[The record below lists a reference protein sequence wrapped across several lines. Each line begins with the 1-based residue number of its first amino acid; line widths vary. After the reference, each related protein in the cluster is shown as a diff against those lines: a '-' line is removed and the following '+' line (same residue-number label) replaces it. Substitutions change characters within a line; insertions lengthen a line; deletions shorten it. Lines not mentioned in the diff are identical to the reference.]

1 MAPFPF
7 CHSRRDHLSLTQE
20 GQGVSRMT
28 ISDGLLSP
36 NDRSSQPRKAARGVS
51 LSELLALAAG
61 GRHQFIPAKDK
72 YRRKRRRLGPAVKA
86 SGMADT
92 CRGHGLHYCSRC
104 DVGK

>member
-1 MAPFPF
+1 
-7 CHSRRDHLSLTQE
+7 
-20 GQGVSRMT
+20 MT

-36 NDRSSQPRKAARGVS
+36 NRSEQPRKAARGVS
-51 LSELLALAAG
+51 LSELLVLA
-61 GRHQFIPAKDK
+61 AKDK
-72 YRRKRRRLGPAVKA
+72 YRRKRRRLRPTLKA